1 LKVRISLI
9 LVVAFLLGE
18 SVVEAQDRW
27 RGYWGTEARAFG
39 SAPAF
44 PGQADGGQF
53 SLLAEPEYYREWAAG
68 RDSFTFSPFVRLDS
82 QDPERTHFDVR
93 ELYWQRAARG
103 WELRVGLSKVFW
115 GVTESQ
121 HLVDIVNQTDL
132 IESVDGEEKL
142 GQPMIK
148 LTLARRWG
156 IVDLFVLPGFRERTF
171 PGVDG
176 RLRPPIPINAD
187 DALYESSAEDSH
199 VDFAGRWSHAIGPFD
214 IGVSH
219 FRGTSRDPR
228 FVPRRSGSGAPEL
241 VPFYEQ
247 IDQTGMDFQATIGSW
262 LWKLEAIRR
271 DGLDGPFA
279 AATGGFEYTFW
290 SVASSSI
297 DIGALAEYLWDERG
311 VTAVSPFANDLFV
324 GTRLAFNDV
333 QDTTIL
339 AGLVSDLDGHGRSL
353 LLEASRRLAGSWV
366 LEVEARGFSGA
377 RLNDPLAW
385 LGGDD
390 YFQVGVLSHF

>member
-1 LKVRISLI
+1 MNARISFTLA
-9 LVVAFLLGE
+9 VAFLLGG
-18 SVVEAQDRW
+18 SAVEAQDRW
-27 RGYWGTEARAFG
+27 RGYWGSEVRAFG
-39 SAPAF
+39 SAPVF

-68 RDSFTFSPFVRLDS
+68 RDSFAFSPFVRLDS
-82 QDPERTHFDVR
+82 QDPERTHFDIR
-93 ELYWQRAARG
+93 ELYWQRATRG

-148 LTLARRWG
+148 FSLARRWG

-171 PGVDG
+171 PGIDG
-176 RLRPPIPINAD
+176 RLRPPFPIITD
-187 DALYESSAEDSH
+187 GALYESAAEDGH
-199 VDFAGRWSHAIGPFD
+199 VDFAGRWSHAVGLFD
-214 IGVSH
+214 IGLSH

-228 FVPRRSGSGAPEL
+228 FIPRRSESRTPEL
-241 VPFYEQ
+241 LPFYEQ
-247 IDQTGMDFQATIGSW
+247 IDQTGVDFQATVGSW

-271 DGLDGPFA
+271 DGIDGPFA

-290 SVASSSI
+290 SVAGSSI
-297 DIGALAEYLWDERG
+297 DVGALSEYLWDERG
-311 VTAVSPFANDLFV
+311 VTANSPFANDLFV

-333 QDTTIL
+333 QGTSIL
-339 AGLVSDLDGHGRSL
+339 AGLIGDLNGEGRSF

-377 RLNDPLAW
+377 RPNDPLVW
-385 LGGDD
+385 LNGDD